1 MFSTNFKLI
10 FYYYCYYYY
19 YYYYNVL
26 PTARKMFQ
34 YLDVDTFGDVLQK
47 SMNLQSPLEIPK
59 VDIDQQKQF

>member
-1 MFSTNFKLI
+1 M
-10 FYYYCYYYY
+10 

-26 PTARKMFQ
+26 PTAHKMFQ

-47 SMNLQSPLEIPK
+47 SMSLQSPLEIPK